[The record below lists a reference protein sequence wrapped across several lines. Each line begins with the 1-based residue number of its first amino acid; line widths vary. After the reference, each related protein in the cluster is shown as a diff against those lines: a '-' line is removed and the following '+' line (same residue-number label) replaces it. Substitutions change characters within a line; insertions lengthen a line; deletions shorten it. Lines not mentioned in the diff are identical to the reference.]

1 MQLGIKHDTAETNP
15 MNGIRRAVCGKTAR
29 TVRRGGDRFIPA
41 LYSTNIEAG
50 RLNNKD
56 TRRTQHNQIWGRYQ
70 DSQGNDRSC
79 DRTSFVF
86 LQRRQCDLHAFDITT
101 GLSR

>member
-41 LYSTNIEAG
+41 LYSTHFVEYHCGVVLILHGVGFRTRAG
-50 RLNNKD
+50 GFRGVCSGLP
-56 TRRTQHNQIWGRYQ
+56 R
-70 DSQGNDRSC
+70 
-79 DRTSFVF
+79 V
-86 LQRRQCDLHAFDITT
+86 QCRGISGAIPIA
-101 GLSR
+101 